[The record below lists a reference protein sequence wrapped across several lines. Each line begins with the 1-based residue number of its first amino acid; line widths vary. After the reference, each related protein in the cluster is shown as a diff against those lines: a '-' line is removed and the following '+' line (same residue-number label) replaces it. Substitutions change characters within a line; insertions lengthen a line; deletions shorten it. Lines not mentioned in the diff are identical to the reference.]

1 MNDSADR
8 PAGSADD
15 RDRSG
20 SESLIETV
28 VIVAVA
34 VGLALLIQAFVVK
47 PYRIPS
53 ESMYPTLTVGQRILV
68 NRLHGRFADPQR
80 GQITVFDPP
89 NEQNGEGEP
98 ACGVKNGQQY
108 APGKVYRDNSIT
120 YSHVKMPCPV
130 PGPGKFSETYVKRVV
145 GLPGEWISVKRGRA
159 FINGKQLPEP
169 YLPGND
175 DCRNNDSITTDCNFP
190 TPIKIPAGHYF
201 MMGDNRNDGASFDS
215 RFWGPVDEQSVIG
228 NAFFTYWPVN
238 RIGTP

>member
-15 RDRSG
+15 RERSG
-20 SESLIETV
+20 SESLLETV
-28 VIVAVA
+28 VIVVVA
-34 VGLALLIQAFVVK
+34 VGLALGIQAFVVK

-53 ESMYPTLTVGQRILV
+53 ESMVPTLQIGQRILV
-68 NRLHGRFADPQR
+68 NRLHGRFANPQR

-89 NEQNGEGEP
+89 GGVDDPE
-98 ACGVKNGQQY
+98 CGVKNGQEY
-108 APGKVYRDNSIT
+108 APGKVYRDDSVG
-120 YSHVKMPCPV
+120 YSRVKMPCPK
-130 PGPGKFSETYVKRVV
+130 PGPGKFDETYVKRVV

-159 FINGKQLPEP
+159 YINGKQLSEP

-175 DCRNNDSITTDCNFP
+175 DCRDEDSINTDCNFP

-215 RFWGPVDEQSVIG
+215 RFWGPVDEKSVIG
-228 NAFFTYWPVN
+228 NAFLTYWPVN